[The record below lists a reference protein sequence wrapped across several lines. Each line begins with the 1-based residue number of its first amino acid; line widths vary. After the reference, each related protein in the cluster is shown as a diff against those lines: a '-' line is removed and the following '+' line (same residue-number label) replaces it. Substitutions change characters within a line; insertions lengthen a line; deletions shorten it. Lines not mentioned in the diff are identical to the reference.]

1 MVRYGSGYLKFEDG
15 GRHHE
20 LHARSQVAIRCIP
33 RFWTFLHSLY
43 ARARLNGNLELSRS
57 GNVRVGP
64 VAPDGC
70 GDIPG
75 LIDNY
80 YGNFIA
86 VFGALFERAL
96 YDHKGHSHM
105 ENCSRV
111 NRCGSCLP
119 TTPAPA
125 RPSWRDF

>member
-1 MVRYGSGYLKFEDG
+1 MGVTESALFSIKVRFSASMKMRQYQMTCG
-15 GRHHE
+15 GWKHAKAAAYR
-20 LHARSQVAIRCIP
+20 LHVRRAVMKSSVIKRSV
-33 RFWTFLHSLY
+33 
-43 ARARLNGNLELSRS
+43 
-57 GNVRVGP
+57 VVGF
-64 VAPDGC
+64 
-70 GDIPG
+70 G